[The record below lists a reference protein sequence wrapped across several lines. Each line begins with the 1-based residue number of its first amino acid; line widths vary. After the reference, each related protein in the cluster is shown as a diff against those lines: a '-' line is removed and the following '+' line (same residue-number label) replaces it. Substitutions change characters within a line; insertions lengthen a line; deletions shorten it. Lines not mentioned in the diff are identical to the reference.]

1 VSAPARDP
9 GPQALRAY
17 EAARL
22 RLARMRVAGGAALA
36 GTLREIAATAAR
48 TLGVDRVGIWLLID
62 ERRAIRC
69 YQLYDRVRDQHCEGA
84 VLRAADF
91 PAYFA
96 ALEERRAIPA
106 ADARED
112 PLTHELGAAYLEPLG
127 IVSLLDAPIYREGLV
142 IGVVCHESAAPRAWT
157 AQERDFAGSIADRV
171 STAFEEAARRDAE
184 ERARVLEAAALESSK
199 MEALGRL
206 AAGVAHDFRNVLAVI
221 IGFTH
226 ELRRPGSEL
235 PQRARDAAEEIRK
248 AAQRG
253 VDLARDL
260 VGLGREEAQPTRV
273 IDVGEVVEGMAALLR
288 TALGRDHPAEIRSER
303 PFGRVLA
310 DRGQIERVVLNLAL
324 NARDALPHGG
334 PVAITVSE
342 ACVRDDGEED
352 AGLYTVIEV
361 ADQGVGM
368 DAATRERV
376 FEPFFTTKPE
386 GQGTGLGMAIVYRIV
401 ERCGGFLHVDSEP
414 GRGTR
419 VRVYLPRVAG
429 ES

>member
-1 VSAPARDP
+1 MSAAARDP
-9 GPQALRAY
+9 AQGALRAY

-36 GTLREIAATAAR
+36 GTLGEIAETAAR
-48 TLGVDRVGIWLLID
+48 TLGVDRVSIWLLID
-62 ERRAIRC
+62 NRRAIRC
-69 YQLYDRVRDQHCEGA
+69 YQLYERARHQHSEGA

-91 PAYFA
+91 PSYFA

-112 PLTHELGAAYLEPLG
+112 PITQELGPAYLEPLG
-127 IVSLLDAPIYREGLV
+127 IVSLLDAPIYREGRV
-142 IGVVCHESAAPRAWT
+142 TGVVCHESATPRPWT
-157 AQERDFAGSIADRV
+157 AQERDFAGSVADRV
-171 STAFEEAARRDAE
+171 SAAFEEAARRDAE

-206 AAGVAHDFRNVLAVI
+206 AAGIAHDFRNLLAVI
-221 IGFTH
+221 VGFTH
-226 ELRRPGSEL
+226 ELRRPGAGLSE
-235 PQRARDAAEEIRK
+235 RALHAADEIQQ

-260 VGLGREEAQPTRV
+260 VGLGREEPQPTRV
-273 IDVGEVVEGMAALLR
+273 IDVGDVVEGMAALLR
-288 TALGRDHPAEIRSER
+288 TALGRDHSAEIRSVR
-303 PFGRVLA
+303 PLGRVLA
-310 DRGQIERVVLNLAL
+310 DRTQIERVVLNLAL

-342 ACVRDDGEED
+342 ACVRDGDD
-352 AGLYTVIEV
+352 APGLYTVIEV

-368 DAATRERV
+368 DAATRERL

-386 GQGTGLGMAIVYRIV
+386 SQGTGLGMAVVYRIV

-419 VRVYLPRVAG
+419 IRVYLPRVAADA
-429 ES
+429 